1 MAGDCLPSSVVSD
14 SVTATVDSLRAADNS
29 LEPCSLNESEI
40 ELDTEIEADS
50 ETDTDALSEI
60 DVDATFSSETDSD
73 TEVVPR
79 TILSASAIVSLSNSD
94 AVVFSAPVS
103 SACAAVVT
111 TAPPRIDPT
120 AMIPFNTVRLEDSF
134 IFRLSS
140 ATSATTNSSTWP
152 RTTLNRP
159 RLEVAARSQF
169 LPDLI
174 NLKRVTRSVSRN
186 DPFERLKNINT
197 ILLWSF

>member
-1 MAGDCLPSSVVSD
+1 MAGDCLLSSVVSD
-14 SVTATVDSLRAADNS
+14 SVTATVDSLRAADKS
-29 LEPCSLNESEI
+29 VEPCSLNESEV
-40 ELDTEIEADS
+40 ELDAEIEADS

-60 DVDATFSSETDSD
+60 DVDATFSSEIDSD

-79 TILSASAIVSLSNSD
+79 TTLSASAIVSLSNSD
-94 AVVFSAPVS
+94 AVAFSAPVS

-111 TAPPRIDPT
+111 TAPPRIAPA
-120 AMIPFNTVRLEDSF
+120 AMTPFNTVQLEDSV
-134 IFRLSS
+134 IFMVSS

-152 RTTLNRP
+152 RTTLKRP